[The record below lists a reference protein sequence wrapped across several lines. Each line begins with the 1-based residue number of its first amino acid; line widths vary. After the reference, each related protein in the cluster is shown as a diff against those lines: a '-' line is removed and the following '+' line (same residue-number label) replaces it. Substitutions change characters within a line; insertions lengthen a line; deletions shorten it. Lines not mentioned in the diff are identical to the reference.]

1 MMEKMLRPLKNSRSI
16 KLYSFGNPIVRYKK
30 KKKRTHRNRDKE
42 VASTRGSEVEWG
54 GFCAFN
60 CDPRE
65 RGNNE
70 RRGLVDRTK

>member
-1 MMEKMLRPLKNSRSI
+1 MI
-16 KLYSFGNPIVRYKK
+16 QSFGIKE
-30 KKKRTHRNRDKE
+30 KKREKRDKE
-42 VASTRGSEVEWG
+42 VASTRSSEVEWG

>member
-1 MMEKMLRPLKNSRSI
+1 MMEEMLRPLKNSRSI
-16 KLYSFGNPIVRYKK
+16 KLLIPIVRYKKRKK